1 MNQEPNMD
9 ERQDKPR
16 WPIFV
21 GLFVLLGSVA
31 TVASAFWASWLK

>member
-1 MNQEPNMD
+1 MEH
-9 ERQDKPR
+9 RQDKPR

-21 GLFVLLGSVA
+21 AIFVLLGSIA